1 MSQEL
6 MVVNALRVAVAV
18 AAGGSTVALEV
29 AGASAA
35 AVSASTLMVAT
46 GGAAALVLVGLG
58 LYKSLSR

>member
-6 MVVNALRVAVAV
+6 VVVNALRVAV

-35 AVSASTLMVAT
+35 ALSASTLIVAT